1 MLIQINTDELR
12 RIALLSND
20 AAIKMNDSN
29 TVISTV
35 ISKHD
40 WKCPERVS
48 IDEALETLKANSA
61 VLNTVFED
69 FSTKIIELANSFTE
83 SINNQIRDD
92 IECGE
97 EIAEI
102 INMLSFGGTTARVS
116 GGMNTSG
123 LTNALKTS
131 AMNESNIVSLQGA
144 SSRINIMDFS
154 LFRNEL

>member
-92 IECGE
+92 IECG
-97 EIAEI
+97 
-102 INMLSFGGTTARVS
+102 
-116 GGMNTSG
+116 
-123 LTNALKTS
+123 
-131 AMNESNIVSLQGA
+131 
-144 SSRINIMDFS
+144 
-154 LFRNEL
+154 